1 LFVAHY
7 WTVWR
12 PADRAIRPFPLA
24 TPETTLMTP
33 DTTHAS
39 TAAWMAAQT
48 EEFTRIRHHIH
59 HHPELGF
66 EEIGTSD
73 LVAARLVEWGYDVHR
88 GIAGTGLVAQMRLG
102 SGARR
107 LGIRAEMDALPITE
121 ATGLPYA
128 SASKG
133 VMHACGHDG
142 HTTMLLFAA
151 KAIAERRD
159 FDGTLNLIF
168 QPAEEGL
175 NGASRMM
182 DDGLFERF
190 PCDFVFGMHN
200 LPGLPTGKLH
210 FRTGATMAS
219 HDAAIVTLTGRG
231 GHGAMPHLAVD
242 PTVAAASIV
251 VALQTV
257 VSRNVNPLHS
267 AIVTVGVLQAGTA
280 INVIPETA
288 RLELT
293 IRTLAPEA
301 RDVVLQR
308 VEQLVK
314 LQAASFGVSATVEFN
329 TRFPVLVNA
338 VEPTDIGRAVAR
350 GLVGADGYAETI
362 PPVMASED
370 FAFML
375 ERIPGC
381 YLFIGNGVDSEG
393 GCSVHNPR
401 YDFNDRNLPIGAAYW
416 AALAAHYLR

>member
-1 LFVAHY
+1 MSLCLSD
-7 WTVWR
+7 
-12 PADRAIRPFPLA
+12 PA
-24 TPETTLMTP
+24 
-33 DTTHAS
+33 
-39 TAAWMAAQT
+39 TAQWLSAQT
-48 EEFTRIRHHIH
+48 GEFTRIRHHIH

-66 EEIGTSD
+66 EEVATSD
-73 LVAARLVEWGYDVHR
+73 LVAQRLVEWGYDVHR
-88 GIAGTGLVAQMRLG
+88 GIAGTGLVARMRLG
-102 SGARR
+102 TGTRR
-107 LGIRAEMDALPITE
+107 LGIRAEMDALPIVE

-128 SASKG
+128 SSNKG

-151 KAIAERRD
+151 KYIAERRA

-190 PCDFVFGMHN
+190 PCDYIFGMHN
-200 LPGLPTGKLH
+200 LPGLPTGVLH

-219 HDAAIVTLTGRG
+219 HDAAIITLTGRG

-251 VALQTV
+251 MALQTV
-257 VSRNVNPLHS
+257 VSRNVNPQHS
-267 AIVTVGVLQAGTA
+267 AIVTVGVLQAGT
-280 INVIPETA
+280 IVNVIPETA

-301 RDVVLQR
+301 RRVVLER
-308 VEQLVK
+308 IEQLVK
-314 LQAASFGVSATVEFN
+314 LQAASFGVSAEVEFN
-329 TRFPVLVNA
+329 TRFPVLTNA
-338 VEPTDIGRAVAR
+338 EEPTAIGRRVAR
-350 GLVGADGYAETI
+350 GLLGPAGTVEEI

-375 ERIPGC
+375 ERVPGC
-381 YLFIGNGVDSEG
+381 YLFIGNGLTSAG
-393 GCSVHNPR
+393 GCSVHNPK
-401 YDFNDRNLPIGAAYW
+401 YDFNDDNLPVGAAYW
-416 AALAAHYLR
+416 AALVEDYLSLSTRS

>member
-1 LFVAHY
+1 MSHPQSHL
-7 WTVWR
+7 
-12 PADRAIRPFPLA
+12 
-24 TPETTLMTP
+24 
-33 DTTHAS
+33 S
-39 TAAWMAAQT
+39 TAEWMSAQT
-48 EEFTRIRHHIH
+48 EEFTQIRRHIH

-66 EEIGTSD
+66 EEVGTSD
-73 LVAARLVEWGYDVHR
+73 LVASRLEEWGYEVHR
-88 GIAGTGLVAQMRLG
+88 GIAGTGLVAQMRCG
-102 SGARR
+102 TGTRR

-121 ATGLPYA
+121 ATGLSYA
-128 SASKG
+128 SSNKG

-151 KAIAERRD
+151 KYIAEQRN

-175 NGASRMM
+175 NGATRMM
-182 DDGLFERF
+182 EDGLFERF
-190 PCDFVFGMHN
+190 PCDYVFGMHN
-200 LPGLPTGKLH
+200 LPGLPAGKLH
-210 FRTGATMAS
+210 FRAGATMAS
-219 HDAAIVTLTGRG
+219 HDAAIITLTGRG

-251 VALQTV
+251 LALQTV

-267 AIVTVGVLQAGTA
+267 AIITVGVLQAGTA

-301 RDVVLQR
+301 REVVLQR
-308 VEQLVK
+308 IDQLVK
-314 LQAASFGVSATVEFN
+314 LQAASFGVSATVEFG

-338 VEPTDIGRAVAR
+338 EAPTDIGREVAR
-350 GLVGADGYAETI
+350 KLVGADGFAESI

-375 ERIPGC
+375 ERVPGC
-381 YLFIGNGVDSEG
+381 YLFIGNGVDSQG

-401 YDFNDRNLPIGAAYW
+401 YDFNDLNLPIGAAYW
-416 AALAAHYLR
+416 AALTAHYLR

>member
-1 LFVAHY
+1 MSLHQ
-7 WTVWR
+7 T
-12 PADRAIRPFPLA
+12 
-24 TPETTLMTP
+24 TP
-33 DTTHAS
+33 S
-39 TAAWMAAQT
+39 TAEWMAAQT

-66 EEIGTSD
+66 EEVATSD
-73 LVAARLVEWGYDVHR
+73 LVAGRLLEWGYDVHR

-102 SGARR
+102 SGSRR
-107 LGIRAEMDALPITE
+107 LGIRAEMDALPIAE

-128 SASKG
+128 SGKQG

-151 KAIAERRD
+151 KAIAHRHD

-175 NGASRMM
+175 NGASKMM
-182 DDGLFERF
+182 DEGLFERF
-190 PCDFVFGMHN
+190 PCDCIFGMHN

-219 HDAAIVTLTGRG
+219 HDAAVITVTGRG

-257 VSRNVNPLHS
+257 VSRNVDPLHG
-267 AIVTVGVLQAGTA
+267 AIVSVGILQAGTA
-280 INVIPETA
+280 VNVIPETA

-301 RDVVLQR
+301 RQVVLQR
-308 VEQLVK
+308 LEQLAK
-314 LQAASFGVSATVEFN
+314 LQAASFGATATIEFH

-338 VEPTDIGRAVAR
+338 EEPTEIGRRVAR
-350 GLVGADGYAETI
+350 ELVGADGFASTM

-375 ERIPGC
+375 ERVPGC

-401 YDFNDRNLPIGAAYW
+401 YDFNDRNLPVGAAYW